1 MQGRCSSTV
10 CRYARVYCVL
20 EIWPIV
26 VHVPF
31 STPVWRRKAPGTCPS
46 ATSCVVSFDCFQ
58 KTPPTGQWRY
68 TAALLTR
75 QGMGMEVPHHTGGG
89 GALLAT
95 VVGEGHSSLQWW
107 GGTLLATVVGEGHS
121 SLQWWGRG
129 TPHYSGGGGALLTT
143 VVGEGHSSLQW
154 WGRGTPHYS
163 GGGGARVHAHT
174 LLHSSA
180 LAWSLLRSLLPLSHC
195 SGIPTLTHFLHFGYL
210 TRSAKEESHSVS
222 WVFPVHGP
230 ASSSLCPAGNFQS
243 TLKQTVA
250 CQRIPFDFSSSF
262 VSAYF
267 GPKRTLELDY
277 FAFTQLLQVRASLG
291 RAGGG
296 AV

>member
-1 MQGRCSSTV
+1 MQSRCSSTV

-31 STPVWRRKAPGTCPS
+31 STPVWRRKAGGTCQS

-95 VVGEGHSSLQWW
+95 VVGEGDSSLQ
-107 GGTLLATVVGEGHS
+107 L
-121 SLQWWGRG
+121 WGRG
-129 TPHYSGGGGALLTT
+129 TPHYSGGG
-143 VVGEGHSSLQW
+143 E
-154 WGRGTPHYS
+154 
-163 GGGGARVHAHT
+163 ARVHAHT

-291 RAGGG
+291 RAGGR